1 MLIASHLWY
10 NFKYI
15 RNGVAALLHL
25 FYREEMVRQLAINKV
40 MRAALK
46 AITALEPDVK
56 KSYKMERQ
64 IELLTARLRGKPK
77 DYKMWDRAVRIDGYP
92 IPVRLF
98 APDGKGPFP
107 LLLFF
112 HGGGWVT
119 GGIENYT
126 GVCADLAK
134 ATGCAIASVDYRL
147 APEYK
152 FPTAPED
159 CYAVTREFFL
169 GRVQNVNP
177 DEITLIGDSAGGNL
191 AAAVSLMARDR
202 GEFLPK
208 RQILLYPSTYN
219 DHSESSPFESIR
231 ENGTDYLLTS
241 ARIQNVIE
249 LYRSSD
255 DDLRSPYFAPLLA
268 SDFSNQP
275 RTLIITAEYCPLRDE
290 GEAYGEKLR
299 AAGNEVEIVRIADA
313 LHAFMMLPPRFE
325 HVQQAYGIINGF
337 LQRSNFREET

>member
-1 MLIASHLWY
+1 
-10 NFKYI
+10 
-15 RNGVAALLHL
+15 
-25 FYREEMVRQLAINKV
+25 
-40 MRAALK
+40 
-46 AITALEPDVK
+46 
-56 KSYKMERQ
+56 
-64 IELLTARLRGKPK
+64 
-77 DYKMWDRAVRIDGYP
+77 MWDRVVRSGDHA

-98 APDGKGPFP
+98 APDGEGPFS

-134 ATGCAIASVDYRL
+134 ATGCTVASVDYRL
-147 APEYK
+147 APEHK

-159 CYAVTREFFL
+159 CYTVAREFFL
-169 GRVQNVNP
+169 GRVPDVNP
-177 DEITLIGDSAGGNL
+177 DDITLIGDSAGGNL

-219 DHSESSPFESIR
+219 DHSEQSPFPSVR
-231 ENGTDYLLTS
+231 DNGTDYLLTS
-241 ARIQNVIE
+241 RRIQNVTL

-255 DDLRSPYFAPLLA
+255 DDLSNPYFAPLLA
-268 SDFSNQP
+268 SDFSRQP
-275 RTLIITAEYCPLRDE
+275 RTLLITAEYCPLRDE

-299 AAGNEVEIVRIADA
+299 AAGNEVEAVRIPDA
-313 LHAFMMLPPRFE
+313 LHAYMMLPPRFE
-325 HVQQAYGIINGF
+325 QVRQTYQIINAF
-337 LQRSNFREET
+337 LQRSNLHGRT

>member
-1 MLIASHLWY
+1 
-10 NFKYI
+10 
-15 RNGVAALLHL
+15 
-25 FYREEMVRQLAINKV
+25 

-46 AITALEPDVK
+46 AITSLEPDVK
-56 KSYKMERQ
+56 KTYKMERQ
-64 IELLTARLRGKPK
+64 FQILTSRLRGRPK
-77 DYKMWDRAVRIDGYP
+77 DYKMWDHKVFCDGRA

-98 APDGKGPFP
+98 APSRKRALP

-126 GVCADLAK
+126 GGCADLAK
-134 ATGCAIASVDYRL
+134 ATNCTIASVDYRL
-147 APEYK
+147 APEHK
-152 FPTAPED
+152 FPAAVED

-169 GRVQNVNP
+169 SRIPRVNP
-177 DEITLIGDSAGGNL
+177 DSITLIGDSAGGNL

-219 DHSESSPFESIR
+219 DHSERSPFPSIR

-241 ARIQNVIE
+241 RRIQSFIE

-255 DDLRSPYFAPLLA
+255 DDLNNPYFAPLLA
-268 SDFSNQP
+268 SDFSRQP
-275 RTLIITAEYCPLRDE
+275 RTLLITAEYCPLRDE

-299 AAGNEVEIVRIADA
+299 AAGNDVQIIRIPDA
-313 LHAFMMLPPRFE
+313 LHAYMMLPPRFE
-325 HVQQAYGIINGF
+325 QVQQTYRIINGF
-337 LQRSNFREET
+337 LRKGNLHGRT